1 MQAFIV
7 MSKGMHATLGHRSVT
22 EIWCTANRS
31 QQTKNSFQAENFF
44 STVCASSQCF
54 LICFLCVCFVCV
66 SLFGEVFSGSL
77 SRSISMHSVCF
88 EDYTQVCLC
97 SICIGLTLIVLLFV
111 QPQKQWTG
119 CQLDP
124 VLFIA
129 CGQADQ
135 DLKMAVIP
143 HYCADLQVAVARKD
157 TDVLQDRRWV
167 CRPQGDLATSD
178 E

>member
-1 MQAFIV
+1 
-7 MSKGMHATLGHRSVT
+7 MSKGMHANLGHRSVRDLVHSKQVT
-22 EIWCTANRS
+22 IDEEFLSSRI
-31 QQTKNSFQAENFF
+31 KI
-44 STVCASSQCF
+44 STVCVCPLCF
-54 LICFLCVCFVCV
+54 LICFLCVFCVCLSFWR
-66 SLFGEVFSGSL
+66 SLQWFL
-77 SRSISMHSVCF
+77 IPISMHSVCF

-143 HYCADLQVAVARKD
+143 HYCADLQVAVAHKD

-167 CRPQGDLATSD
+167 CRPQRDLATSD

>member
-1 MQAFIV
+1 MLLLVTDLSQ
-7 MSKGMHATLGHRSVT
+7 RSG
-22 EIWCTANRS
+22 A
-31 QQTKNSFQAENFF
+31 QQTGHNRRRIPFKQNKNFHCLCFSSMLFDLFSLCLFCVCLSFWRSLQW
-44 STVCASSQCF
+44 F
-54 LICFLCVCFVCV
+54 LIP
-66 SLFGEVFSGSL
+66 
-77 SRSISMHSVCF
+77 ISMHSVCF

-97 SICIGLTLIVLLFV
+97 SICLGLTLIVLLFV

-167 CRPQGDLATSD
+167 CRPQRDLATSD